1 MCIRSC
7 SGIEGLIQIAL
18 IVMKLWRCAGRVST
32 IFPLFGFFFSGKRGK
47 GRNVSDN
54 ILFMNVYIVFCDV
67 LIIRRYVCIFYHA
80 AYIAFVYVYDCT
92 DLKHNLM

>member
-32 IFPLFGFFFSGKRGK
+32 IFPLFRILSPQNGKRVGM
-47 GRNVSDN
+47 RV
-54 ILFMNVYIVFCDV
+54 M
-67 LIIRRYVCIFYHA
+67 
-80 AYIAFVYVYDCT
+80 T
-92 DLKHNLM
+92 DLYRCLHCFL

>member
-32 IFPLFGFFFSGKRGK
+32 IFPLFRFFFSENGEK
-47 GRNVSDN
+47 VE
-54 ILFMNVYIVFCDV
+54 M
-67 LIIRRYVCIFYHA
+67 
-80 AYIAFVYVYDCT
+80 
-92 DLKHNLM
+92 

>member
-32 IFPLFGFFFSGKRGK
+32 IFPLFRFFFSAKREK
-47 GRNVSDN
+47 GRNVSDDPF
-54 ILFMNVYIVFCDV
+54 LSMFT
-67 LIIRRYVCIFYHA
+67 L
-80 AYIAFVYVYDCT
+80 
-92 DLKHNLM
+92 LSLML